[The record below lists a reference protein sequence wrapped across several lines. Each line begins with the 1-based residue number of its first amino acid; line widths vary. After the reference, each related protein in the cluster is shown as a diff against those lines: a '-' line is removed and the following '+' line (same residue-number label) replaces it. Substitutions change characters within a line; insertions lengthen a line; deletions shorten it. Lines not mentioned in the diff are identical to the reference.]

1 MNRTIT
7 LAAAAFGLLFVAACG
22 TSGIGDI
29 FGGSNNQIYDIRG
42 TVDHVD
48 VNSRSIYL
56 TDVNG
61 YSSKLAGTGGG
72 DTARVYYD
80 DQTPVTFQGENFR
93 PQDLERGDEVSVRAG
108 QTSSSGQL
116 IAESIYVTYNSRDG
130 TTSYGGNDD
139 PSDSTIRGTVR
150 SIDTYSRT
158 IALDSTSWV
167 SGFKPS
173 AIGNTITV
181 QYDTGTRVEYQ
192 GQLHPIT
199 NLERGDLVD
208 VQVTNSG
215 GSNYYVQRITL
226 VRDVNR

>member
-1 MNRTIT
+1 MNRAIT
-7 LAAAAFGLLFVAACG
+7 FAAAAFGLLFVAACG
-22 TSGIGDI
+22 TSGMGDI
-29 FGGSNNQIYDIRG
+29 FGGSNDQIYDIRG
-42 TVDHVD
+42 TVDYVD
-48 VNSRSIYL
+48 INSQSIYL
-56 TDVNG
+56 TRVDG
-61 YSSKLAGTGGG
+61 YADKLAGTGGG
-72 DTARVYYD
+72 GTARVYYD

-93 PQDLERGDEVSVRAG
+93 PQDLERGDEVSIRAG
-108 QTSSSGQL
+108 QSSTGGEL

-130 TTSYGGNDD
+130 TTSSGGNDD
-139 PSDSTIRGTVR
+139 PSDATIRGTVR
-150 SIDTYSRT
+150 SIDTYNRT

-173 AIGNTITV
+173 AVGNTITV

-208 VQVTNSG
+208 VQMTYSS
-215 GSNYYVQRITL
+215 GSNYSAQRITL